1 MLEYLYAFNHGLINV
16 LPYFTPHGTETFL
29 YMIVGM
35 AIGFAVG
42 ILPGLGGATTLALML
57 PFIYNMDPTTAFAF
71 LLGSNAV
78 TATTGDV
85 TSVLFGVPGEGICAA
100 TIVDGHPMAKN
111 GEAGRALGAALMS
124 SLVGAVFGALILAL
138 AIPIVSPLVLSI
150 GSAEFFML
158 AVLGVTFVA
167 SLSGSNVPKGLLA
180 GGLGLVLAMVGL
192 DPIESVPRFTL
203 EGFLGDDN
211 ALFLWD
217 GISLISVTI
226 GLFAIP
232 EIIDLAVQ
240 GTSISRE
247 SAPTKLGG
255 VMEGVRDTFRHWK
268 LVLRCSG
275 IGAYIG
281 LIPGMGGGPAQWLAY
296 AHAVLSSPDKERFG
310 KGAVEG
316 VLGPG
321 AANNSKEGGSLIP
334 TLAFGVPGSVS
345 MAILLGAFVIQG
357 IVPGPDLL
365 NPAKYLTLTFS
376 FVWIIVITNIIT
388 VAICF
393 LFLNQ
398 MAKITFVKGTYLI
411 PFLLFLVYLGGFAT
425 KNSFGD
431 MLLIVIFGAIGWLMV
446 KFDWQRPP
454 LLLGLVLGGI
464 AENNL
469 FIASRIYGYS
479 WLWHPGVLV
488 IAFIIVAGTA
498 FPYLQAWFKR
508 SREGNNP
515 SDIVQKTAAV
525 RIERLPLTN
534 RIAQSLFALFI
545 LLVFGYV
552 VYQAKYGFGAFEP
565 RAALF
570 PWVIGLPSLL
580 LAIYVFMKDSLQSTR
595 KVKAEGS
602 ALWSEPEVDPIVE
615 RHRTLAIGCWIV
627 GFFLSIW
634 IFGFVPASAVAT
646 FLYLKF
652 GARENWPIS
661 LALTAA
667 CWLFFFG
674 VFEYALQLPF
684 PTGTIFEWVHIDIP
698 AMRNIL
704 FS

>member
-1 MLEYLYAFNHGLINV
+1 MLEYLHAFNQGLIHI
-16 LPYFTPHGTETFL
+16 LPFFTPHGTETFL
-29 YMIVGM
+29 YMMLGM

-78 TATTGDV
+78 TATTGDI

-124 SLVGAVFGALILAL
+124 SLVGAVFGAFILAL

-167 SLSGSNVPKGLLA
+167 SLSGDNVAKGLVA
-180 GGLGLVLAMVGL
+180 GGFGLVLAMVGL
-192 DPIESVPRFTL
+192 DPIESIPRFTL
-203 EGFLGDDN
+203 ERVLGDN
-211 ALFLWD
+211 SLFLWD
-217 GISLISVTI
+217 GISLIAVTI

-240 GTSISRE
+240 GSSISRDT
-247 SAPTKLGG
+247 APGKISG
-255 VMEGVRDTFRHWK
+255 VMEGVKDTFRHWK

-296 AHAVLSSPDKERFG
+296 AHAVQSSPDKERFG

-365 NPAKYLTLTFS
+365 NPAKYLNLTFS
-376 FVWIIVITNIIT
+376 FVWIIVLTNVIT

-398 MAKITFVKGTYLI
+398 MAKVTSVKGAYLI
-411 PFLLFLVYLGGFAT
+411 PFLLFLVYLGGFAE

-431 MLLIVIFGAIGWLMV
+431 VLLVLIFGAIGWLMV
-446 KFDWQRPP
+446 KFNWQRPP

-469 FIASRIYGYS
+469 FIASRIYGYR
-479 WLWHPGVLV
+479 WLVHPGVLV
-488 IAFIIVAGTA
+488 IGFIILGGIL
-498 FPYLQAWFKR
+498 FPYLRTWYMRFRGTTQPWEAITK
-508 SREGNNP
+508 SSSTTE
-515 SDIVQKTAAV
+515 A
-525 RIERLPLTN
+525 LPLST
-534 RIAQSLFALFI
+534 RLAQSLFALFMVV
-545 LLVFGYV
+545 VFVYV
-552 VYQAKYGFGAFEP
+552 IYQAKYGFGADEP

-580 LAIYVFMKDSLQSTR
+580 LAIYVFIKDATQSNR
-595 KVKAEGS
+595 EVKTEES
-602 ALWSEPEVDPIVE
+602 ALWNEPEIDPILA
-615 RHRTLAIGCWIV
+615 RHRTLSISGWIV
-627 GFFLSIW
+627 GFFLLIW
-634 IFGFVPASAVAT
+634 ILGFVPASAIAT
-646 FLYLKF
+646 LLYLKF
-652 GARENWPIS
+652 GAGEKWPMS

-674 VFEYALQLPF
+674 VFDYALQLPF
-684 PTGTIFEWVHIDIP
+684 PKGTAIELANAMAANIF
-698 AMRNIL
+698 
-704 FS
+704 

>member
-1 MLEYLYAFNHGLINV
+1 MLEYLNAFNQGLINV
-16 LPYFTPHGTETFL
+16 LPLSAQGSETFL
-29 YMIVGM
+29 YMMIGM
-35 AIGFAVG
+35 AIGFLVG

-57 PFIYNMDPTTAFAF
+57 PFIYNMNPTTAFAF

-78 TATTGDV
+78 TATTGDI
-85 TSVLFGVPGEGICAA
+85 TSVLFGVPGEGITAA

-124 SLVGAVFGALILAL
+124 SLVGAVFGAFMLAL

-158 AVLGVTFVA
+158 AVLGITFVA
-167 SLSGSNVPKGLLA
+167 SLSGSNVAKGLLA

-203 EGFLGDDN
+203 EGFLGEDN

-240 GTSISRE
+240 GTSIARDNT
-247 SAPTKLGG
+247 PTKLGG
-255 VMEGVRDTFRHWK
+255 VMEGVKDTFRHWK

-296 AHAVLSSPDKERFG
+296 AHAVQSTPDKERFG

-345 MAILLGAFVIQG
+345 MAILLGAFIIQG

-376 FVWIIVITNIIT
+376 FVWIIVITNIVT

-398 MAKITFVKGTYLI
+398 MAKITLVKGTYLI

-469 FIASRIYGYS
+469 FIASRIFGYS

-488 IAFIIVAGTA
+488 IGFIIVVGTA
-498 FPYLQAWFKR
+498 FPYLQAWLKR
-508 SREGNNP
+508 SRESNDP
-515 SDIVQKTAAV
+515 SGVGQKATAV
-525 RIERLPLTN
+525 RNEPLPLTT

-545 LLVFGYV
+545 LIVFGYV

-570 PWVIGLPSLL
+570 PWVIGLPCLL
-580 LAIYVFMKDSLQSTR
+580 LAIYVFAKDSLQSTR
-595 KVKAEGS
+595 RVKVEGA
-602 ALWSEPEVDPIVE
+602 ALWTEPEVDPIVE

-627 GFFLSIW
+627 GFFVAIW
-634 IFGFVPASAVAT
+634 IFGFVPASALAT

-652 GARENWPIS
+652 GAGEKWPIA
-661 LALTAA
+661 LALTVA
-667 CWLFFFG
+667 CWLFFFV
-674 VFEYALQLPF
+674 VFDYGLQLPF
-684 PTGTIFEWVHIDIP
+684 PAGSIFEWVHIDT
-698 AMRNIL
+698 AAVRSVF

>member
-1 MLEYLYAFNHGLINV
+1 MLEYLYAFNDGLMSI
-16 LPYFTPHGTETFL
+16 LPLSAQGTETFL
-29 YMIVGM
+29 FMMIGM
-35 AIGFAVG
+35 AVGFAVG

-57 PFIYNMDPTTAFAF
+57 PFIYDMDPTTAFAF

-78 TATTGDV
+78 TATTGDI
-85 TSVLFGVPGEGICAA
+85 TSVLFGVPGEGITAA
-100 TIVDGHPMAKN
+100 TVVDGHPMAKN

-124 SLVGAVFGALILAL
+124 SLVGAIFGAFMLAL

-150 GSAEFFML
+150 GTAEFFML
-158 AVLGVTFVA
+158 ALLGITFVA
-167 SLSGSNVPKGLLA
+167 SLSGENVPKGLIA

-203 EGFLGDDN
+203 EPILGEDN
-211 ALFLWD
+211 SLFLWD
-217 GISLISVTI
+217 GIALVSVTV

-240 GTSISRE
+240 GTSIARE
-247 SAPTKLGG
+247 NEPTKLGG
-255 VMEGVRDTFRHWK
+255 VMEGVKDTFRHWR

-296 AHAVLSSPDKERFG
+296 AHAVQTSPDKERFG

-321 AANNSKEGGSLIP
+321 AANNSKEGGALIP

-345 MAILLGAFVIQG
+345 MAILLGAFIIQG

-365 NPAKYLTLTFS
+365 DPSKHLTLTFS
-376 FVWIIVITNIIT
+376 FVWIIVVTNIIT

-393 LFLNQ
+393 LFLKQ

-411 PFLLFLVYLGGFAT
+411 PFLLLLVYLGGFAV

-431 MLLIVIFGAIGWLMV
+431 MLLVLIFGMLGWLMV

-469 FIASRIYGYS
+469 FIASRIYGYE
-479 WLWHPGVLV
+479 WLTHPGVIV
-488 IAFIIVAGTA
+488 IALITVVGTLYPLVKTWLKRGREDKSEVSEPESA
-498 FPYLQAWFKR
+498 ALVTTVPVPFPTRLAH
-508 SREGNNP
+508 
-515 SDIVQKTAAV
+515 AV
-525 RIERLPLTN
+525 
-534 RIAQSLFALFI
+534 FALFM
-545 LLVFGYV
+545 VFIFAYV
-552 VYQAKYGFGAFEP
+552 VYQAKFGFGAWEP
-565 RAALF
+565 RAGLF

-580 LAIYVFMKDSLQSTR
+580 LAIYVLFKDFSRTTR
-595 KVKAEGS
+595 ELKIDEQP
-602 ALWSEPEVDPIVE
+602 LENEPEVDPVVA
-615 RHRTLAIGCWIV
+615 RQRTIAITGWIV
-627 GFFLSIW
+627 GFFAAIW
-634 IFGFVPASAVAT
+634 LLGFVPASAIAT
-646 FLYLKF
+646 FLYLKL
-652 GARENWPIS
+652 GAQEKWPIT
-661 LALTAA
+661 LALSFG
-667 CWLFFFG
+667 CWLFFYG
-674 VFEYALQLPF
+674 VFDYALHLPF
-684 PTGTIFEWVHIDIP
+684 PRGTIQEWVDFSHLVLP
-698 AMRNIL
+698 TIL
-704 FS
+704 WG